1 MATLSLMFGLTL
13 FGSILLVL
21 SFTMSSFLRASIRP
35 DLMVG
40 IDRAVPRRRKR
51 FNRR

>member
-1 MATLSLMFGLTL
+1 MSLVFGLTL

-21 SFTMSSFLRASIRP
+21 TVTMSSFLRASIRP

-40 IDRAVPRRRKR
+40 IDRVVPKNRKR
-51 FNRR
+51 FSYR